1 MLPDVYGQPMRIS
14 REGEHLVVS
23 SSGANQTRGRPLYFV
38 GEEKNSS
45 ALDLEPG
52 QRNVVDQSL

>member
-1 MLPDVYGQPMRIS
+1 MRIS